1 MKIQE
6 KHKLVIGVVGMF
18 LFIWLCQIIT
28 GI

>member
-6 KHKLVIGVVGMF
+6 KHKLVIGVIAMF